1 MTAAGSKGPA
11 AEALAAAPAT
21 AGASPGSVSSG
32 NSTVRAVTAAVAG
45 TVFEWFDFFLYGSLV
60 AVFGRLFFPPGQETA
75 GLLAALAVF
84 GAGWVVRPLGAL
96 FFGRLGD
103 RIGRR
108 PTFLITIVLMGGATV
123 GIGLLPTYATAG
135 ILAPILLVALRLAQG
150 LAVGGEFGGAAIYV
164 AEHSP
169 ARHRGL
175 NTSLVMGT
183 GTVGL
188 LLALVAIMVTRSL
201 LGEAAFEAWGW
212 RLPFLA
218 SVLLLALSVYMRMHL
233 GESPMFEKLQ
243 AQGEL
248 AQSPLKEAFTTPAH
262 VKSMLLALVTLT
274 AAQGV
279 VWNAGTYF
287 PLVFLQSPLGLDV
300 GVAAKLMA
308 CALLLGAPL
317 FPLAG
322 WLSDRFGRRPVVITG
337 FALSAVTLLPAFRVL
352 AGAVQPELHFFSAL
366 AVIWTLAIPVALVC
380 GPAPAYLV
388 ELFPT
393 RIRYSAIGLPYHLGN
408 GWFGG
413 FMPFA
418 TMALS
423 VHFGSQFAGL
433 YYPITMA
440 IICGL
445 CALFLMP
452 ETKDRDI
459 SL

>member
-1 MTAAGSKGPA
+1 MSAQLAATAATHSTTGP
-11 AEALAAAPAT
+11 
-21 AGASPGSVSSG
+21 G
-32 NSTVRAVTAAVAG
+32 RAIGAAVAG

-60 AVFGRLFFPPGQETA
+60 AVFGRQFFPPGHETA

-108 PTFLITIVLMGGATV
+108 KTFLITIVLMGVATV
-123 GIGLLPTYATAG
+123 GIGLLPTYAMAG
-135 ILAPILLVALRLAQG
+135 LAAPVLLVTLRLLQG

-164 AEHSP
+164 AEHSS
-169 ARHRGL
+169 ARRRGL

-188 LLALVAIMVTRSL
+188 LLALLAIMATRAL
-201 LGEAAFEAWGW
+201 VGETVFEAWGW

-218 SVLLLALSVYMRMHL
+218 SILLLALSVYMRMHL
-233 GESPMFEKLQ
+233 GESPLFEKLQ
-243 AQGEL
+243 QDGEL
-248 AQSPLKEAFTTPAH
+248 AQSPLKEVFTTPTH
-262 VKSMLLALVTLT
+262 LKSMLLALVTLT

-300 GVAAKLMA
+300 GRAAQLMA
-308 CALLLGAPL
+308 CALVLGAPL

-322 WLSDRFGRRPVVITG
+322 WLSDRYGRRPVVITG
-337 FALSAVTLLPAFRVL
+337 FALSALTMLPVFRLLA
-352 AGAVQPELHFFSAL
+352 AVVKPELNFLAAL
-366 AVIWTLAIPVALVC
+366 GLLWWLALPVALVC

-423 VHFGSQFAGL
+423 LHFHSDFAGL
-433 YYPITMA
+433 YYPTAMA
-440 IICGL
+440 VLCGAM
-445 CALFLMP
+445 ALWLMP
-452 ETKDRDI
+452 ETRERDI

>member
-1 MTAAGSKGPA
+1 MSATGSAGPA
-11 AEALAAAPAT
+11 AAT
-21 AGASPGSVSSG
+21 SA
-32 NSTVRAVTAAVAG
+32 NSTFRAVTAAVAG

-60 AVFGRLFFPPGQETA
+60 AVFGRLFFPPGEQTA

-108 PTFLITIVLMGGATV
+108 PTFVITIVLMGGATV

-135 ILAPILLVALRLAQG
+135 MMAPILLVALRLAQG

-183 GTVGL
+183 GSVGL
-188 LLALVAIMVTRSL
+188 LLALVAIMLTRSL
-201 LGEAAFEAWGW
+201 VGESAFEQWGW

-218 SVLLLALSVYMRMHL
+218 SVLLLALSVYMRL
-233 GESPMFEKLQ
+233 NLSESPMFQKLQ
-243 AQGEL
+243 AEGEV
-248 AQSPLKEAFTTPAH
+248 APAPLKEAFSTPAH

-300 GVAAKLMA
+300 AVAARLMA

-322 WLSDRFGRRPVVITG
+322 WLSDRYGRRPVVITG
-337 FALSAVTLLPAFRVL
+337 FALSALTLLPTFRAL
-352 AGAVQPELHFFSAL
+352 AGAVQPEFEFFTAL
-366 AVIWTLAIPVALVC
+366 ALIWTLAIPVALVC

-423 VHFGSQFAGL
+423 VHFGSAFVGL
-433 YYPITMA
+433 YYPTAMA
-440 IICGL
+440 LLCGL
-445 CALFLMP
+445 CALWLMP
-452 ETKDRDI
+452 ETRDRDI